1 MKKTVKVL
9 LALTLV
15 LVMVFAVACNS
26 GTGDS
31 TDDGNDSDNGTN
43 VPTPPDVGNGN
54 PPTPPDG
61 NGGNGG
67 NNGGG
72 TATVPSPV
80 TDGAESTVA
89 AGTIDL
95 TAASADTDASGATI
109 IAASNETVKIT
120 SDGNYILSG
129 NYTAGISIAKNLTVH
144 LFLDGATISATDAI
158 ALETGKKCTVTITV
172 MDGTTNSIT
181 TSGDAEVN
189 ALHVKG
195 SLTINGS
202 GSLSVTSANKNAVK
216 VSKALQI
223 VDATVS
229 ANGGNHAIA
238 CGSLA
243 AKNAKISVVA
253 VKDGVNADCDFD
265 NSDGTTDY
273 TFVTDEGFVSLVDVD
288 FTAQTQGDGIQAET
302 FVYLLGG
309 SVDITTSGTFVPY
322 TNDNMTAYDL
332 ESDDFRYVQN
342 GNTYQK
348 VADDYRGNGVKY
360 ALTASCK
367 GIKVGVIEYEVE
379 TETTASDGTTST
391 TIKEY
396 TVDSGDY
403 ALVIDGTTITIN
415 STDDALHVNNG
426 NMFVLSGNLTI
437 ATLDD
442 GLTADGLVRIV
453 DGTITVTT
461 SYEGIEGAYVEIN
474 GGTINV
480 TSGDDGINAAS
491 DDTSVVEYIIIAG
504 GTVTVNADGDGLD
517 SNGTIL
523 ISGGTVK
530 VYGPTSGG
538 NSGLDADSGILVNG
552 GTVFV
557 ASAIGMV
564 ETPASNSAQY
574 VISYAQSANI
584 AAGTTIK
591 LVDASGN
598 TMVEVTTVKACQS
611 VIISS
616 AALQNGATYTLYA
629 GTGQLAQV
637 TIPSTITS
645 AGTSQGGPGGGGQG
659 GQPGGPGGRGG
670 R

>member
-1 MKKTVKVL
+1 MKKTLMAL

-15 LVMVFAVACNS
+15 FVMVFAVACTTDSGNTDNGNNS
-26 GTGDS
+26 G
-31 TDDGNDSDNGTN
+31 DGTTP
-43 VPTPPDVGNGN
+43 PTPPDGGNGN

-95 TAASADTDASGATI
+95 SAVSADTDASSATA
-109 IAASNETVKIT
+109 IAASDETVKIK
-120 SDGNYILSG
+120 SDGSYILSG
-129 NYTAGISIAKNLTVH
+129 NYTAGVSIAKNLMVH
-144 LFLDGATISATDAI
+144 LFLNGATISATDAI

-172 MDGTTNSIT
+172 MEGTTNSIT

-223 VDATVS
+223 VDAKVS

-273 TFVTDEGFVSLVDVD
+273 TFGTDEGFVSLVDVD

-309 SVDITTSGTFVPY
+309 SVNITTSGTFVPY

-332 ESDDFRYVQN
+332 EADDFRYVQN

-491 DDTSVVEYIIIAG
+491 DDTSIVEYIIIAG

-523 ISGGTVK
+523 ISGGTVT
-530 VYGPTSGG
+530 VHGPTNGG
-538 NSGLDADSGILVNG
+538 DSGLDADSGILVNG

-557 ASAIGMV
+557 TSAIGMV

-591 LVDASGN
+591 LVDASGS
-598 TMVEVTTVKACQS
+598 TVVEVTTVKVCKS

-637 TIPSTITS
+637 TISSTITS

>member
-1 MKKTVKVL
+1 MKKTLMAL

-15 LVMVFAVACNS
+15 FVMVFAVACTTDSGNTDNGNNS
-26 GTGDS
+26 G
-31 TDDGNDSDNGTN
+31 DGTTP
-43 VPTPPDVGNGN
+43 PTPPDGGNGN
-54 PPTPPDG
+54 PPTPPD
-61 NGGNGG
+61 GNGG

-95 TAASADTDASGATI
+95 SAASADTDASSATA
-109 IAASNETVKIT
+109 IAASDENVKIK
-120 SDGNYILSG
+120 SDGSYILSG
-129 NYTAGISIAKNLTVH
+129 NYTAGVSIAKNLTVH
-144 LFLDGATISATDAI
+144 LFLNGATISATDAI

-172 MDGTTNSIT
+172 MDGTTNIIT
-181 TSGDAEVN
+181 TSGDTEVN

-223 VDATVS
+223 VDAKVS

-273 TFVTDEGFVSLVDVD
+273 TFVTDEGFVSLVNVD

-309 SVDITTSGTFVPY
+309 SVNITTSGTFVPY

-332 ESDDFRYVQN
+332 EADDFRYVQN

-391 TIKEY
+391 TTKEY

-403 ALVIDGTTITIN
+403 ALVIDGTTIMIN

-491 DDTSVVEYIIIAG
+491 DDTSIVEYIIIAG

-523 ISGGTVK
+523 ISGGTVT
-530 VYGPTSGG
+530 VHGPTNGG
-538 NSGLDADSGILVNG
+538 DSGLDADSGILVNG

-584 AAGTTIK
+584 AEGTTIK
-591 LVDASGN
+591 LVDASGS
-598 TMVEVTTVKACQS
+598 TVVEVTTVKVCQS

-616 AALQNGATYTLYA
+616 AALQNGASYTLYA
-629 GTGQLAQV
+629 GTSQLAQV
-637 TIPSTITS
+637 TISSTITS

-659 GQPGGPGGRGG
+659 GQPGGPGGWGG